1 MRGTTIAALTA
12 GLLTTGSTAI
22 ELFKRNGPAAVIPM
36 PIQRKSVEWVG
47 SRYEFD
53 QLRKR
58 QKTVTETL
66 DNFEQGSLYFANVTI
81 GTPPQN
87 FRFHIDTGSSDLWTN
102 AASSSLC
109 QEGNNVPN
117 GDIPCSVSGTYNA
130 NKSSTYKFVDSDFQ
144 IMYADTTGASGDYV
158 TDTLHIGGQDVKAL
172 QFGVGYVSNSS
183 EGVMGIGYPALEAQV
198 QNNGQ
203 KSYPNIPQVMTS
215 QGLISS
221 PAYSLWL
228 DDLDAATGS
237 ILFGGVDTAK
247 FTGSLQTLPIIPE
260 QGQFVEMIVALSGIN
275 LVANNTNTTVSKST
289 TAVLLDSGSTLSY
302 LPEDVSSAIYDALGV
317 VFDEQQDQ
325 PFCQCSLANTTDTL
339 EFVFSGQVIS
349 VPISEMVLEGDGGV
363 QTKSGETLGCAFGI
377 VAQPPQSGPGTPYT
391 LGDTFIRSAYV
402 VYDLANNQIS
412 LAQTDFSATGSNVME
427 IGTGKNSVP
436 SASGVGNPATATVT
450 GTAVIG
456 GVTGTGTATGTS
468 TATASS
474 ASSSKSS
481 AAEPLS
487 QAHLGTWAGV
497 AAAGLYFAL

>member
-1 MRGTTIAALTA
+1 MRGSTVAVLTA

-22 ELFKRNGPAAVIPM
+22 ELFKRAGPAAVISM

-58 QKTVTETL
+58 QKTVSETL

-81 GTPPQN
+81 GTPPQT
-87 FRFHIDTGSSDLWTN
+87 FRFHIDTGSSDLWAN
-102 AASSSLC
+102 AASSSFC
-109 QEGNNVPN
+109 KEGNNVPN
-117 GDIPCSVSGTYNA
+117 GDVPCSVSGTYSA
-130 NKSSTYKFVDSDFQ
+130 NKSSTYKYVDSDFQ

-158 TDTLHIGGQDVKAL
+158 TDTLHIGGKDVTAL

-183 EGVMGIGYPALEAQV
+183 EGVMGIGYPTLEAQV
-198 QNNGQ
+198 QNNNQ
-203 KSYPNIPQVMTS
+203 KSYPNIPQAMTT

-228 DDLDAATGS
+228 DDLEAATGS
-237 ILFGGVDTAK
+237 ILFGGVDTDK
-247 FTGSLQTLPIIPE
+247 FQGSLQTLPIIPE

-275 LVANNTNTTVSKST
+275 LVANNTNTTVST
-289 TAVLLDSGSTLSY
+289 TTTPVLLDSGSTLTY

-317 VFDEQQDQ
+317 VFDEQLDQ
-325 PFCQCSLANTTDTL
+325 PFCQCSLANTTATI

-349 VPISEMVLEGDGGV
+349 VPIGEMVLDGDGEI
-363 QTKSGETLGCAFGI
+363 QTKSGETLGCSFGI
-377 VAQPPQSGPGTPYT
+377 VAQPPQPGPGTSYT
-391 LGDTFIRSAYV
+391 LGDTFIRSAYI

-412 LAQTDFSATGSNVME
+412 LAQTDFGATGSNVME

-436 SASGVGNPATATVT
+436 SATGVANPATATVT

-456 GVTGTGTATGTS
+456 GVTGTSTATG
-468 TATASS
+468 SS

-481 AAEPLS
+481 EAGPIS
-487 QAHLGTWAGV
+487 QAHLGAWAGV
-497 AAAGLYFAL
+497 AAAGLLFAL

>member
-1 MRGTTIAALTA
+1 M
-12 GLLTTGSTAI
+12 
-22 ELFKRNGPAAVIPM
+22 
-36 PIQRKSVEWVG
+36 
-47 SRYEFD
+47 
-53 QLRKR
+53 
-58 QKTVTETL
+58 
-66 DNFEQGSLYFANVTI
+66 TI
-81 GTPPQN
+81 GTPPQP
-87 FRFHIDTGSSDLWTN
+87 FRFHIDTGSSDLWAN

-109 QEGNNVPN
+109 EAGNNVPN

-130 NKSSTYKFVDSDFQ
+130 NKSSTYKYVDSDFQ
-144 IMYADTTGASGDYV
+144 ISYADTTGASGDYV
-158 TDTLHIGGQDVKAL
+158 TDTLHIGGKDVTGL
-172 QFGVGYVSNSS
+172 QFGVGYNSNSS
-183 EGVMGIGYPALEAQV
+183 EGVMGIGYPPLEAQV

-203 KSYPNIPQVMTS
+203 KTYPNIPQLMTS
-215 QGLISS
+215 EGLISS

-228 DDLDAATGS
+228 DDLEAATGS
-237 ILFGGVDTAK
+237 ILFGGVDTDK

-260 QGQFVEMIVALSGIN
+260 QGQYVEMIVALSGIN

-302 LPEDVSSAIYDALGV
+302 LPVDVSSAIYSALGV

-325 PFCQCSLANTTDTL
+325 PFCQCSLANTTDII

-349 VPISEMVLEGDGGV
+349 VPISEMVLPGDGGV

-377 VAQPPQSGPGTPYT
+377 VAQPAQSGPGTPYT

-412 LAQTDFSATGSNVME
+412 LAQTDFGATGSNVME

-436 SASGVGNPATATVT
+436 SASGVGSPASATVT

-456 GVTGTGTATGTS
+456 GVTGTSTS
-468 TATASS
+468 TATGSS

-481 AAEPLS
+481 AADPVS
-487 QAHLGTWAGV
+487 QARLGTWAGV
-497 AAAGLYFAL
+497 AAAGLFFAL